1 MTTTSGSCSRTA
13 GTASCPAPTE
23 ATISMSSRRS
33 SRSSSASRKT
43 WLSSTSRTRIGPATR
58 RKLLRC
64 EEERIV
70 RLSAVLDV
78 ELERGMPLMEPLDE
92 ADDVR
97 LLVPDEQ
104 RQNVVRLGEQPF
116 RNGGSDL
123 VEIRAV
129 RDNLSLSEA
138 EVAPLPDRQ
147 PVQGDVARG
156 DRDFAGR
163 DAGGGLAH
171 LGR

>member
-1 MTTTSGSCSRTA
+1 M
-13 GTASCPAPTE
+13 
-23 ATISMSSRRS
+23 
-33 SRSSSASRKT
+33 
-43 WLSSTSRTRIGPATR
+43 
-58 RKLLRC
+58 
-64 EEERIV
+64 

-116 RNGGSDL
+116 RNSGSDL

-129 RDNLSLSEA
+129 VTDKQGKVITNLGKDDFEIIEGGHNQAVSFFSA
-138 EVAPLPDRQ
+138 EDLKVERRPAVAQSR
-147 PVQGDVARG
+147 
-156 DRDFAGR
+156 
-163 DAGGGLAH
+163 
-171 LGR
+171 